1 MLKVP
6 KKSLVQC
13 KTKFTKNCSKTNM
26 RLLLSNLLT
35 DALCCCLKISID
47 IHVVSI
53 GITVNACLHVHAQ
66 VTFVVIHCP
75 FFSIVQICNLT
86 IAHVNCCCNL
96 KQFLAIFTTR
106 YYSGRRSGLMVSA
119 LDSGLNGPG
128 LSPGWGA
135 LRCVLGQYTLL
146 L

>member
-1 MLKVP
+1 MP

-26 RLLLSNLLT
+26 GLLLSSLLT
-35 DALCCCLKISID
+35 DALCCCLKISIE

-53 GITVNACLHVHAQ
+53 GITVNACLHDCTCTGDFCCNSV
-66 VTFVVIHCP
+66 P

-86 IAHVNCCCNL
+86 ITHVNCCCNL
-96 KQFLAIFTTR
+96 MQFLAIFTTC

-119 LDSGLNGPG
+119 LDSGSNGPG

>member
-1 MLKVP
+1 M
-6 KKSLVQC
+6 
-13 KTKFTKNCSKTNM
+13 
-26 RLLLSNLLT
+26 LLSKNKHRHT
-35 DALCCCLKISID
+35 CCKHRNYCKCLFTCTCTGDFCCNS
-47 IHVVSI
+47 
-53 GITVNACLHVHAQ
+53 L
-66 VTFVVIHCP
+66 P

-96 KQFLAIFTTR
+96 MQFLAIFRTW

-128 LSPGWGA
+128 MSPGWGA

-146 L
+146 LQCLSPPRCINGYRRIYCWG